1 MAAHPDLAQ
10 GKEAA
15 HATAC
20 FDCAI
25 RHTAIC
31 KAVPDRDLPRFFSLV
46 TEHHFKPGDTI
57 VKTGTP
63 AAFID
68 IVRTGSAFVYRILPD
83 LQRAIMQILMP
94 TGIFGLTS
102 FGQYSF
108 NVEATTDTI
117 ICRFDKDEFEQ
128 LMADTPEVQHEVRYH
143 LNTVTRI
150 LEERIVTMGMK
161 SSLERVVSFISYI
174 WAYQEWPVTDNPSFE
189 IPLSRTE
196 IADLTGLSPETVSKC
211 FTVLRQMKIIDLP
224 RPNEIT
230 VLNQKM
236 LFALG
241 YSPTDLP
248 PDVQELLQNFQ
259 KSK

>member
-1 MAAHPDLAQ
+1 MAAHPKLVQA
-10 GKEAA
+10 KEVT
-15 HATAC
+15 HATPC
-20 FDCAI
+20 FDCPI

-31 KAVPDRDLPRFFSLV
+31 KAVHDRDLPGFFSLV

-57 VKTGTP
+57 AETGAP
-63 AAFID
+63 AEFVD
-68 IVRTGSAFVYRILPD
+68 IVRTGSAFIYRILPD
-83 LQRAIMQILMP
+83 LQRAIMRMLMP
-94 TGIFGLTS
+94 TSIFGLTS

-117 ICRFDKDEFEQ
+117 ICRFNKDDFEQ
-128 LMADTPEVQHEVRYH
+128 LMADTPEVQHEVRH
-143 LNTVTRI
+143 HMSVVTRI

-161 SSLERVVSFISYI
+161 SSLERVVSFITHI
-174 WAYQEWPVTDNPSFE
+174 WAFQKWPVTDNPSFE
-189 IPLSRTE
+189 LPLSRTE
-196 IADLTGLSPETVSKC
+196 IADMTGLSPETVSKC

-224 RPNEIT
+224 RPNEIR

-248 PDVQELLQNFQ
+248 ADVQELLQNFQ